1 MATGP
6 RHATRSIKTT
16 RFAQADPDPTSST
29 IRICRASCV
38 RATGRLA
45 ERESVAPN
53 KTEAERGKRLSVPEL
68 EALRER
74 SATGT
79 LFHLGDMGGALV
91 RQQGML
97 HTPSIDQILRS
108 RLGPLPP
115 CARTITCAPPPVAKR
130 VSRLSVGRRGEV
142 RGSMRA
148 VQRARISFL
157 QLSSANAL
165 TYLSASGL
173 AAKAPGSATSQIR
186 CC

>member
-16 RFAQADPDPTSST
+16 RFAQADPHPTSST

-38 RATGRLA
+38 RATGRRNIQRTRRPAQRPCATGRLA

-53 KTEAERGKRLSVPEL
+53 KTEVERGKRLSVPEL

-130 VSRLSVGRRGEV
+130 VSRLSVGLRGEV

-148 VQRARISFL
+148 VQRAGISFL
-157 QLSSANAL
+157 QLSSANAW
-165 TYLSASGL
+165 A
-173 AAKAPGSATSQIR
+173 Q
-186 CC
+186 